1 MDGLL
6 HIKGIKLKNAG
17 QEMILMGAELLRV
30 GFPTN
35 DGVTVKETFSDIVK
49 NLQCIL
55 SKREK

>member
-17 QEMILMGAELLRV
+17 QEMILGAELLRV

-35 DGVTVKETFSDIVK
+35 DGVTVEEHFDIVK

-55 SKREK
+55 SKRENS